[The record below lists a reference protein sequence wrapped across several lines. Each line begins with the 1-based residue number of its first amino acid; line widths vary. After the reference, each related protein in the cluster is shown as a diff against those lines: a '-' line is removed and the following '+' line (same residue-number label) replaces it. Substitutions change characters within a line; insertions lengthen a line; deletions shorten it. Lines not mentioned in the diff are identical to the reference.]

1 MSNPESEKANTVR
14 VSAPEIGAVNYSS
27 QWQLL

>member
-14 VSAPEIGAVNYSS
+14 VSAPEIGIVDYSS
-27 QWQLL
+27 RWQLI